1 MPTMIVQLAEH
12 SQTNRGGH
20 GSSLLRVGFTAS
32 RKVGNSVKRNRAR
45 RRLRAVVQIVC
56 PSVMFSGEDVVLIAR
71 RAAVEVPFTTLLRDF
86 HQALNRLELP
96 SL

>member
-1 MPTMIVQLAEH
+1 MIVQLAEH
-12 SQTNRGGH
+12 SQTSRKEPC
-20 GSSLLRVGFTAS
+20 SPLVRVGFTAS

-45 RRLRAVVQIVC
+45 RRLRAVVQVVC
-56 PSVMFSGEDVVLIAR
+56 PSIMFSGEDVVLIAR
-71 RAAVEVPFTTLLRDF
+71 SATVEAPFTTLLRDF